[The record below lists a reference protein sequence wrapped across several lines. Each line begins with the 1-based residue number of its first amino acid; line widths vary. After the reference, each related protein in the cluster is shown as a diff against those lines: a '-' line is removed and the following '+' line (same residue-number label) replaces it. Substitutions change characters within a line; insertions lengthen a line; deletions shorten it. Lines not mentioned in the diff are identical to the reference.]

1 MSGQPLWEWQAVAR
15 DHKKSG
21 KNPSAASPLAPT
33 SRPESLS
40 VDPKALEGAGKS
52 YPVAE
57 GEGQNMTDAQ
67 GSALSPGLYITATPI
82 GNASDITLRAL
93 NVLRSCDAI
102 VAEDTRV
109 TARLL
114 AIHGISRPLLIY
126 NDHNAPTV
134 RPKLLQ
140 RLREGARLALV
151 SDAGT
156 PLISDPGHKLVT
168 AAYEQGI
175 AVYPIPGPS
184 AALAAL
190 TVSGLPSERFLFAG
204 FLPAK
209 SGERRSA
216 LMELSVIPATLV
228 VFESPQRLAGTLADM
243 AEILGARE
251 GAVTRELTKLHEE
264 VRRAP
269 LAELAEFYANAG
281 VPKGEITLVVGPP
294 AAKIEAN
301 PARIDE
307 LLAQV
312 LPFMPVR
319 AASTLIADLTG
330 VSKRAVY
337 NRAIALKGA
346 MDKDNVGGASHT

>member
-1 MSGQPLWEWQAVAR
+1 
-15 DHKKSG
+15 
-21 KNPSAASPLAPT
+21 
-33 SRPESLS
+33 
-40 VDPKALEGAGKS
+40 VDPKARQGAGKS
-52 YPVAE
+52 YLVTGA
-57 GEGQNMTDAQ
+57 EGQNMTDV
-67 GSALSPGLYITATPI
+67 SVSHLPPGLYITATPI

-93 NVLRSCDAI
+93 DVLRSCDAI

-126 NDHNAPTV
+126 NDHNAPSV

-156 PLISDPGHKLVT
+156 PLVSDPGHKLVT
-168 AAYEQGI
+168 AGREQGS
-175 AVYPIPGPS
+175 AVYPVPGPS

-209 SGERRSA
+209 TGERRSVLA
-216 LMELSVIPATLV
+216 DLAPIPATLI
-228 VFESPQRLAGTLADM
+228 VFESAQRLADTLADM
-243 AEILGARE
+243 AEILGARDA
-251 GAVTRELTKLHEE
+251 AVTRELTKLHEE
-264 VRRAP
+264 VRRGP
-269 LAELAEFYANAG
+269 LRELADFYAKAG
-281 VPKGEITLVVGPP
+281 APKGEITLVIGPP
-294 AAKIEAN
+294 AAKREEN
-301 PARIDE
+301 TVRIDE

-319 AASTLIADLTG
+319 SAATLIADLTG
-330 VSKRAVY
+330 ASKRTVY
-337 NRAIALKGA
+337 NRAVALKGA
-346 MDKDNVGGASHT
+346 KDKDDVGGPSNA

>member
-1 MSGQPLWEWQAVAR
+1 MAQSSGV
-15 DHKKSG
+15 
-21 KNPSAASPLAPT
+21 
-33 SRPESLS
+33 
-40 VDPKALEGAGKS
+40 V
-52 YPVAE
+52 
-57 GEGQNMTDAQ
+57 
-67 GSALSPGLYITATPI
+67 LSPGLYITATPI

-93 NVLRSCDAI
+93 SVLKSCDAI

-114 AIHGISRPLLIY
+114 AIHGISRPLFIY
-126 NDHNAPTV
+126 NDHNAPAV

-156 PLISDPGHKLVT
+156 PLVSDPGHKLVT
-168 AAYEQGI
+168 AAQAEGI
-175 AVYPIPGPS
+175 AVHPVPGPS

-209 SGERRSA
+209 RGERRAA
-216 LMELSVIPATLV
+216 LEELGAIPATLV
-228 VFESPQRLAGTLADM
+228 VFESAQRLAETLRDM
-243 AEILGARE
+243 AEILGARDA
-251 GAVTRELTKLHEE
+251 AVTRELTKLHEE
-264 VRRAP
+264 IRRAP
-269 LAELAEFYANAG
+269 LTELASFYEKAG
-281 VPKGEITLVVGPP
+281 PPKGEITLVVGP
-294 AAKIEAN
+294 ALEKIMEN
-301 PARIDE
+301 TARIDE

-330 VSKRAVY
+330 ASRREVY
-337 NRAIALKGA
+337 TRAIALKGA
-346 MDKDNVGGASHT
+346 TDQDDVGGTSNR

>member
-1 MSGQPLWEWQAVAR
+1 MAR
-15 DHKKSG
+15 DGKKPQ
-21 KNPSAASPLAPT
+21 KNPSATSPLTQA
-33 SRPESLS
+33 SEPESLTAE
-40 VDPKALEGAGKS
+40 PTAREGAGKS
-52 YPVAE
+52 SRLVP
-57 GEGQNMTDAQ
+57 GEGQIMAK
-67 GSALSPGLYITATPI
+67 GAGAALSPGLYITATPI

-93 NVLRSCDAI
+93 NVLKSCDAI
-102 VAEDTRV
+102 IAEDTRV
-109 TARLL
+109 TSRLL

-126 NDHNAPTV
+126 NDHNAPSV

-168 AAYEQGI
+168 AAQAEGI
-175 AVYPIPGPS
+175 AVHPVPGPS

-190 TVSGLPSERFLFAG
+190 TVSGLPSERFAFAG

-209 SGERRSA
+209 AGERRTA
-216 LMELSVIPATLV
+216 LAELGAIPATLI
-228 VFESPQRLAGTLADM
+228 VFESAQRLAETLKDM
-243 AEILGARE
+243 AEILGARDA
-251 GAVTRELTKLHEE
+251 AVTRELTKLHEE
-264 VRRAP
+264 IRRAP
-269 LAELAEFYANAG
+269 LHELASFYEENG
-281 VPKGEITLVVGPP
+281 PPKGEITLVVGPP
-294 AAKIEAN
+294 LQKIEEN

-330 VSKRAVY
+330 ASRRAVY

-346 MDKDNVGGASHT
+346 TDKHDVGGASSR

>member
-1 MSGQPLWEWQAVAR
+1 MTETPHRPL
-15 DHKKSG
+15 
-21 KNPSAASPLAPT
+21 P
-33 SRPESLS
+33 
-40 VDPKALEGAGKS
+40 
-52 YPVAE
+52 
-57 GEGQNMTDAQ
+57 
-67 GSALSPGLYITATPI
+67 PGLYITATPI

-93 NVLRSCDAI
+93 DVLRACDAI

-109 TARLL
+109 TSRLL
-114 AIHGISRPLLIY
+114 AIHGISRPFLIY

-156 PLISDPGHKLVT
+156 PLVSDPGHKLVT
-168 AAYEQGI
+168 ATLAEGI
-175 AVYPIPGPS
+175 AVHPVPGPS

-190 TVSGLPSERFLFAG
+190 TISGLPSERFLFVG

-216 LMELSVIPATLV
+216 LEALAPIPATLIL
-228 VFESPQRLAGTLADM
+228 FESAQRLAETLRDM
-243 AEILGARE
+243 AQVLGARDA
-251 GAVTRELTKLHEE
+251 AVTRELTKLHEE
-264 VRRAP
+264 VRRGP
-269 LAELAEFYANAG
+269 LVELAAFYGEAG
-281 VPKGEITLVVGPP
+281 APKGEITLVIGPP
-294 AAKIEAN
+294 DAKIEEN

-319 AASTLIADLTG
+319 PAATLIADLTG
-330 VSKRAVY
+330 ASKRTVY

-346 MDKDNVGGASHT
+346 KDTDDVGGDEGDSGA

>member
-1 MSGQPLWEWQAVAR
+1 MTETPQS
-15 DHKKSG
+15 
-21 KNPSAASPLAPT
+21 
-33 SRPESLS
+33 SL
-40 VDPKALEGAGKS
+40 P
-52 YPVAE
+52 
-57 GEGQNMTDAQ
+57 
-67 GSALSPGLYITATPI
+67 PGLYITATPI

-93 NVLRSCDAI
+93 DVLRSCDAI

-109 TARLL
+109 TSRLL
-114 AIHGISRPLLIY
+114 AIHGISRPFLIY

-156 PLISDPGHKLVT
+156 PLVSDPGHKLVT
-168 AAYEQGI
+168 AALAEGI
-175 AVYPIPGPS
+175 VVHPVPGPS

-190 TVSGLPSERFLFAG
+190 TISGLPSERFLFAG

-216 LMELSVIPATLV
+216 LGELASIPATLIL
-228 VFESPQRLAGTLADM
+228 FESAQRLAETLRDM
-243 AEILGARE
+243 AEVLGARE
-251 GAVTRELTKLHEE
+251 AAVTRELTKFHEE
-264 VRRAP
+264 ARRGP
-269 LAELAEFYANAG
+269 LVELAAFYAEAG
-281 VPKGEITLVVGPP
+281 APKGEITLVIGPP
-294 AAKIEAN
+294 DAKIEEN

-312 LPFMPVR
+312 LPLMPVR
-319 AASTLIADLTG
+319 HAATLIADLTG
-330 VSKRAVY
+330 VSKRTVY

-346 MDKDNVGGASHT
+346 QDKDDVGGNEGDSGA

>member
-1 MSGQPLWEWQAVAR
+1 LSR
-15 DHKKSG
+15 DGKKPQ
-21 KNPSAASPLAPT
+21 KNPSATSPLTQANK
-33 SRPESLS
+33 PESLS
-40 VDPKALEGAGKS
+40 VDPTALEGAGKS
-52 YPVAE
+52 SPLMP
-57 GEGQNMTDAQ
+57 GEGQNMAEAPRATL
-67 GSALSPGLYITATPI
+67 SAGLYITATPI

-102 VAEDTRV
+102 IAEDTRV
-109 TARLL
+109 TSRLL

-126 NDHNAPTV
+126 NDHNAPAV

-156 PLISDPGHKLVT
+156 PLVSDPGHKLVT
-168 AAYEQGI
+168 AAQAEGI
-175 AVYPIPGPS
+175 AVHPVPGPS

-209 SGERRSA
+209 TGERRAA
-216 LMELSVIPATLV
+216 LAELGAIPATLI
-228 VFESPQRLAGTLADM
+228 VFESAQRLAGTLHEM
-243 AEILGARE
+243 AEILGPRE
-251 GAVTRELTKLHEE
+251 AAVTRELTKFHEE
-264 VRRAP
+264 VRRGP
-269 LAELAEFYANAG
+269 LADLAAHFEKAG
-281 VPKGEITLVVGPP
+281 PPKGEITLVIGPP
-294 AAKIEAN
+294 LEKIEAN

-330 VSKRAVY
+330 ASRRAVY
-337 NRAIALKGA
+337 TRAIALKGA
-346 MDKDNVGGASHT
+346 TDKDDVGGASNE